1 MSLLINN
8 DLIWISVP
16 KCASLSIEKALMN
29 SEIDIKLHSEYRYSL
44 EKKNH
49 NQHIQRGMLFYEFGI
64 HPTICIKRNWLDRWV
79 SGLEYIWQN
88 STRNGYSLSVQWEE
102 IDNNFIYNTIDIN
115 FAKTLYFRDNF
126 NDNFRKLINNPTIEI
141 NENDIPS
148 GFVTLLSQ
156 NYWKENKPCT
166 YEFDIKELHK
176 FEEFIQKRY
185 GGSFNL
191 EHLNITPKIKN
202 KIEIN
207 DELKNYL
214 WNVFEKPF
222 EKRNQLI

>member
-1 MSLLINN
+1 MSLLIND
-8 DLIWISVP
+8 DLIWISIP
-16 KCASLSIEKALMN
+16 KCASVSIETALLH
-29 SEIDIKLHSEYRYSL
+29 SELDIKLHPEYRYNL
-44 EKKNH
+44 EKKNC
-49 NQHIQRGMLFYEFGI
+49 NNHIQRDILFYEFGI

-126 NDNFRKLINNPTIEI
+126 NDNFRKLINNLTVEI